1 MTTLNI
7 EADEVLYRCAFAS
20 QKIAYKIR
28 TKSGSVRDVGTKYT
42 KTKIKKM
49 FEKHGKVLDVDYT
62 LESYVIAEPIEFC
75 LSSIK
80 RILNR
85 LEQYG
90 DLNLWLT
97 ASNKSNFRFKV
108 AKTKGPKGQGY
119 KAGRPPRPQHY
130 QQAREYL
137 INVWKAVEIEG
148 YEADDALSMYQ
159 TNDTIAVHIDKDIN
173 MVPGKH
179 LNWVTDEFY
188 DVPEDL
194 GTVSL
199 INNKI
204 VGRGL
209 KFFYHQLLTGDA
221 TDNILGVPGIGP
233 KTAYVLL
240 KDTSTEEECKKIVCN
255 IYEEK
260 FGDNWKDIIGEMAS
274 LLWMV
279 RSDKLTGEEYLNL

>member
-1 MTTLNI
+1 MTILNI

-28 TKSGSVRDVGTKYT
+28 TKSGSVRDVGTNYT
-42 KTKIKKM
+42 KTNIKKM
-49 FEKHGKVLDVDYT
+49 FEKHGKVLDVDYFV
-62 LESYVIAEPIEFC
+62 ESYVIAEPIEFC

-80 RILNR
+80 RILQGLQR
-85 LEQYG
+85 YG
-90 DLNLWLT
+90 ELNLWLT

-108 AKTKGPKGQGY
+108 AKIKGPKGQGY

-159 TNDTIAVHIDKDIN
+159 TDNTIAVHIDKDIN

-179 LNWVTDEFY
+179 LNWVKDEFY
-188 DVPEDL
+188 DVPEGL
-194 GTVSL
+194 GTVEL
-199 INNKI
+199 LDNKV

-240 KDTSTEEECKKIVCN
+240 KDCNTEDECRQIVYN
-255 IYEEK
+255 IYQEK
-260 FGDNWKDIIGEMAS
+260 WGEVWKEAVEEMAD

-279 RSDKLTGEEYLNL
+279 RADKLTGREYLAL